1 MFRVRWQQSV
11 SLKLLDECSKADSS
25 LLNAI
30 LNAMAEIESTLQNEP
45 EFAGESRESGRRFLI
60 VDPLSVRYRI
70 DNRNRIVLIIGA
82 WVRRTRK

>member
-1 MFRVRWQQSV
+1 MFRVRWQKSV
-11 SLKLLDECSKADSS
+11 SLKLLNECARADSA

-30 LNAMAEIESTLQNEP
+30 LNAMSEVEATLQNEP

-60 VDPLSVRYRI
+60 VDPLSVRYTI

-82 WVRRTRK
+82 WIHNTKK